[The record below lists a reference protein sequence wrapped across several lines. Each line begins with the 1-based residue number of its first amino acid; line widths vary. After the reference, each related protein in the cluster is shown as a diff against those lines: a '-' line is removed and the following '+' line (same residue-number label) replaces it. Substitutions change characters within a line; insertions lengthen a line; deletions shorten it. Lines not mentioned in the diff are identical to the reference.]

1 MKGSDHRVL
10 FQNADDTINMG
21 VIFNDPDVELSDI
34 HWYVVLAEEIDDSKN
49 ANLITVDRKLD
60 TRSCYVEL
68 HRFGE
73 LNPYWQISG
82 TFLRPFYWK
91 THPSKNPGYLFSF

>member
-21 VIFNDPDVELSDI
+21 VIFNDPDLELSDI
-34 HWYVVLAEEIDDSKN
+34 YWYVVLAGEIQNPKN
-49 ANLITVDRKLD
+49 ANLVTVDQKLD
-60 TRSCYVEL
+60 TRSCYVEV

-73 LNPYWQISG
+73 LKWLLNLYIYGP
-82 TFLRPFYWK
+82 
-91 THPSKNPGYLFSF
+91 